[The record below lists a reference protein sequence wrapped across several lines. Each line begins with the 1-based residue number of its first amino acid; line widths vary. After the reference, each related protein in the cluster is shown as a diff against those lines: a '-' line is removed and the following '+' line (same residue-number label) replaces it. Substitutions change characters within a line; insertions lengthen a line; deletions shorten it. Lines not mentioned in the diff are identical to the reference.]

1 MALVWVI
8 GKGGLLGSA
17 LYQELSQQSNHL
29 FDPKIQISWHDK
41 DLACMQLKVA
51 VDAFALQAKNEK
63 WKIYWAAGIGTM
75 HSTAEELKDETDIL
89 RSFIAALANKQDL
102 NLKSGTFV
110 FASSAGAIYAGR
122 YDDPINEST
131 VPSPI
136 NAYGHAKLEQES
148 IVKKLNQIG
157 TTVIS
162 CRITTLYGFKQKN
175 GKQQGLLA
183 EMVRRA
189 LSNEVIHIYVPLET
203 MRDYISTKVAAQ
215 EMIHSVSYL
224 EKIPGVYIKI
234 IASGA
239 STSIA
244 QIISILRRI
253 SKRNLR
259 IVTQA
264 DVKSSQ
270 YQRVVQFQS
279 EVGKTTQ
286 GNIQS
291 NLIEGIAELLLSI
304 KRDKANAK

>member
-17 LYQELSQQSNHL
+17 LYQELSQHSYNL
-29 FDPKIQISWHDK
+29 FDPQTRFNWNDK
-41 DLACMQLKVA
+41 ELAFVQFKSA
-51 VDAFALQAKNEK
+51 ASAFASQAQHGE
-63 WKIYWAAGIGTM
+63 WKIYWAAGMGTM
-75 HSTAEELKDETDIL
+75 HSTAEALQDETDIL
-89 RSFIAALANKQDL
+89 KYFIAELANQIAL
-102 NLKSGTFV
+102 NLKAGAFV
-110 FASSAGAIYAGR
+110 FASSAGAIYAGKH
-122 YDDPINEST
+122 DELINEST
-131 VPSPI
+131 APTPI
-136 NAYGHAKLEQES
+136 NAYGNAKLEQES
-148 IVKKLNQIG
+148 IVNTLNQMG

-203 MRDYISTKVAAQ
+203 MRDYISAKVAAQ
-215 EMIHSVSYL
+215 EIIYSVNHL
-224 EKIPGVYIKI
+224 EKTPGIYIKM

-259 IVTQA
+259 IITQA
-264 DVKSSQ
+264 DVKSAQ
-270 YQRVVQFQS
+270 YQRVVQVKSIHTHDKSQLYQRTL
-279 EVGKTTQ
+279 V
-286 GNIQS
+286 
-291 NLIEGIAELLLSI
+291 EGISALFNEI
-304 KRDKANAK
+304 QKDVMKK

>member
-17 LYQELSQQSNHL
+17 LYQELSQTSSHL
-29 FDPKIQISWHDK
+29 FDSKVQISWHDK
-41 DLACMQLKVA
+41 DLACEQLKGA
-51 VDAFALQAKNEK
+51 VDAFALQAKNEE

-75 HSTAEELKDETDIL
+75 HSTAEALQEETDIL

-102 NLKSGTFV
+102 NLKSGSFV

-122 YDDPINEST
+122 HDDPINEST
-131 VPSPI
+131 LPSPI
-136 NAYGHAKLEQES
+136 NAYGNAKLEQES
-148 IVKKLNQIG
+148 IVNTLNEMG
-157 TTVIS
+157 FTVIS

-203 MRDYISTKVAAQ
+203 MRDYISAKVAAQ
-215 EMIHSVSYL
+215 EMIHSVSHL
-224 EKIPGVYIKI
+224 EKTPGVYIKI
-234 IASGA
+234 IASGV

-244 QIISILRRI
+244 QIITILRRI

-279 EVGKTTQ
+279 EVGPTIASISQT
-286 GNIQS
+286 
-291 NLIEGIAELLLSI
+291 NLIEGIAELLSTI
-304 KRDKANAK
+304 KQDKASA

>member
-17 LYQELSQQSNHL
+17 LYQELSHQLSQL
-29 FDPKIQISWHDK
+29 FDPKIQISWNDK
-41 DLACMQLKVA
+41 ELACEQLKSA
-51 VDAFALQAKNEK
+51 VSAFATQAKHGE

-75 HSTAEELKDETDIL
+75 HSTAEALQDETDIL

-122 YDDPINEST
+122 HDDLVNEST
-131 VPSPI
+131 LPSPI

-148 IVKKLNQIG
+148 IVNTLNQMG
-157 TTVIS
+157 TTVIA

-203 MRDYISTKVAAQ
+203 MRDYISAKVAAQ
-215 EMIHSVSYL
+215 EIIRSVSHL
-224 EKIPGVYIKI
+224 EKTPGVHIKI
-234 IASGA
+234 IASGV

-264 DVKSSQ
+264 DVKSTQ

-279 EVGKTTQ
+279 EVGLTTQ

-291 NLIEGIAELLLSI
+291 NLIEGIAELLSSI
-304 KRDKANAK
+304 KQDKANSQ

>member
-17 LYQELSQQSNHL
+17 LYQELSQTSSHL
-29 FDPKIQISWHDK
+29 FDRKIQISWREK
-41 DLACMQLKVA
+41 DLACMQLKNA
-51 VDAFALQAKNEK
+51 VDAFALQAKNKK
-63 WKIYWAAGIGTM
+63 WRIYWAAGIGTM

-122 YDDPINEST
+122 HDDPINEST
-131 VPSPI
+131 LPSPI

-148 IVKKLNQIG
+148 IVNSLNQMG
-157 TTVIS
+157 TTVIA

-203 MRDYISTKVAAQ
+203 MRDYISAKVAAQ
-215 EMIHSVSYL
+215 EMIHSVSHL
-224 EKIPGVYIKI
+224 EEIPGVYIKI

-244 QIISILRRI
+244 QIISILKRI

-259 IVTQA
+259 IITQA
-264 DVKSSQ
+264 DVKSTQ
-270 YQRVVQFQS
+270 YQRVVQFKSSLKHDKLQPHQIAL
-279 EVGKTTQ
+279 V
-286 GNIQS
+286 
-291 NLIEGIAELLLSI
+291 EGISTLFNEI
-304 KRDKANAK
+304 QKDVVKK

>member
-17 LYQELSQQSNHL
+17 LYQELSQHPHNL
-29 FDPKIQISWHDK
+29 FDPQSRFSWDDK
-41 DLACMQLKVA
+41 ELACAQFKKA
-51 VDAFALQAKNEK
+51 ISAFASQAQQGE

-75 HSTAEELKDETDIL
+75 HSTAEELQDETDIL
-89 RSFIAALANKQDL
+89 QAVVTDL
-102 NLKSGTFV
+102 LKNEELTLNAGTFV
-110 FASSAGAIYAGR
+110 FASSAGAIYAGKH
-122 YDDPINEST
+122 DELINEST
-131 VPSPI
+131 APTPI
-136 NAYGHAKLEQES
+136 NAYGHTKLAQES
-148 IVKKLNQIG
+148 IVNTLNQMG

-162 CRITTLYGFKQKN
+162 CRITTLYGFKEKN

-203 MRDYISTKVAAQ
+203 MRDYISAKVAAQ
-215 EMIHSVSYL
+215 EIIYSVSYI
-224 EKIPGVYIKI
+224 EKTPGTYIKI
-234 IASGA
+234 IASGV

-264 DVKSSQ
+264 DVKSAQ
-270 YQRVVQFQS
+270 YQRVVQFKS
-279 EVGKTTQ
+279 ELGSTTSSRSQ
-286 GNIQS
+286 T

-304 KRDKANAK
+304 KQDKASTT